1 MYKILDEEGNVF
13 SEYQYADENEYEK
26 MVVAN
31 SDLIFGSQG
40 IYFDIKKK

>member
-26 MVVAN
+26 WLL
-31 SDLIFGSQG
+31 LIL
-40 IYFDIKKK
+40 I